1 MKKIFQKTVS
11 EALYPRSQYSARVP
25 ALVRPLSSWT
35 IRLNQRSSILQRY
48 QNNHHQSSLT
58 QMRTIT
64 KSIDLEFK
72 GTSLHQMKGFL
83 KRKSV
88 NFTETHPCLKLSLP
102 KNLLGEEVSEEL
114 LKLKESHTTVFVNK
128 VTGQFVA
135 PDIGATGNWMQLE
148 CLINEWFEIRK
159 KQTKTPVA
167 AISKTA
173 KNVNKIRLGLS
184 EELKAIWD
192 QSQSVDQLGTPEFRK
207 LLGHFRLGNNFMKK
221 GDFKSFQARVSP
233 DLKVLYFPVHYVTGD
248 IIALREVK
256 VVEGCHEENYLGQ
269 TSTFPFF
276 LNLHPSWRKREV
288 TSCILVGSALD
299 AVVLAARTDC
309 PVLCLPDWTRL
320 PPELLPF
327 LDQFRGKITIWLGF
341 DLTGVEAA
349 RTFSRKIGDQY
360 CRIVSNEHPNVLQA
374 VQKKLEVTEILEQ
387 ATVQHHDY
395 ITSFETLRHDVF
407 LEFLQREK
415 MEGVKWRRFD
425 QLNQTLK
432 GFRRG
437 EMTVI
442 TGRTG
447 SGKTTFMSEYSLDL
461 CDQGVSTLWG
471 SFEVRNV
478 RLVRMM
484 LKQFSLIDLDVEL
497 ESFDKVSDKF
507 SQLPLYFT
515 TFHGTNSI
523 ENVLEAMAHA
533 VYVHDIAHVIIDNI
547 QFMIG
552 SGSGNIDRF
561 TKQDQCIELFRKFA
575 TLHNVH
581 VTLVIHPR
589 KDLEEKLTI
598 QSIFGGGKATQEAD
612 NVLLLQ
618 TEETEGPIKR
628 KSLEIVKNRYAGDL
642 DSMPL
647 IFSKPFLSFSKKAL
661 DLVKKEPVKK
671 MVENHEQPRKMS
683 RKKKEKR
690 KSGEEVYS
698 SSEFQS

>member
-1 MKKIFQKTVS
+1 
-11 EALYPRSQYSARVP
+11 
-25 ALVRPLSSWT
+25 
-35 IRLNQRSSILQRY
+35 
-48 QNNHHQSSLT
+48 
-58 QMRTIT
+58 
-64 KSIDLEFK
+64 
-72 GTSLHQMKGFL
+72 
-83 KRKSV
+83 
-88 NFTETHPCLKLSLP
+88 
-102 KNLLGEEVSEEL
+102 
-114 LKLKESHTTVFVNK
+114 
-128 VTGQFVA
+128 
-135 PDIGATGNWMQLE
+135 
-148 CLINEWFEIRK
+148 
-159 KQTKTPVA
+159 
-167 AISKTA
+167 
-173 KNVNKIRLGLS
+173 
-184 EELKAIWD
+184 
-192 QSQSVDQLGTPEFRK
+192 
-207 LLGHFRLGNNFMKK
+207 
-221 GDFKSFQARVSP
+221 
-233 DLKVLYFPVHYVTGD
+233 
-248 IIALREVK
+248 
-256 VVEGCHEENYLGQ
+256 
-269 TSTFPFF
+269 
-276 LNLHPSWRKREV
+276 
-288 TSCILVGSALD
+288 
-299 AVVLAARTDC
+299 
-309 PVLCLPDWTRL
+309 
-320 PPELLPF
+320 
-327 LDQFRGKITIWLGF
+327 
-341 DLTGVEAA
+341 
-349 RTFSRKIGDQY
+349 
-360 CRIVSNEHPNVLQA
+360 
-374 VQKKLEVTEILEQ
+374 
-387 ATVQHHDY
+387 
-395 ITSFETLRHDVF
+395 
-407 LEFLQREK
+407 

-484 LKQFSLIDLDVEL
+484 LKQFSLIDLDVDL

-581 VTLVIHPR
+581 VSLVIHPR

-618 TEETEGPIKR
+618 TEEMEGPIKR

-642 DSMPL
+642 DTMPL
-647 IFSKPFLSFSKKAL
+647 IFSKPFLSFSRKAL
-661 DLVKKEPVKK
+661 DLMKKEPPVKK
-671 MVENHEQPRKMS
+671 KEKNPEESKKMS
-683 RKKKEKR
+683 RKKREKP
-690 KSGEEVYS
+690 KSGSEKEDYS
-698 SSEFQS
+698 SSEFRS

>member
-1 MKKIFQKTVS
+1 M
-11 EALYPRSQYSARVP
+11 
-25 ALVRPLSSWT
+25 
-35 IRLNQRSSILQRY
+35 
-48 QNNHHQSSLT
+48 
-58 QMRTIT
+58 
-64 KSIDLEFK
+64 
-72 GTSLHQMKGFL
+72 
-83 KRKSV
+83 
-88 NFTETHPCLKLSLP
+88 
-102 KNLLGEEVSEEL
+102 
-114 LKLKESHTTVFVNK
+114 
-128 VTGQFVA
+128 
-135 PDIGATGNWMQLE
+135 
-148 CLINEWFEIRK
+148 
-159 KQTKTPVA
+159 
-167 AISKTA
+167 
-173 KNVNKIRLGLS
+173 
-184 EELKAIWD
+184 
-192 QSQSVDQLGTPEFRK
+192 
-207 LLGHFRLGNNFMKK
+207 
-221 GDFKSFQARVSP
+221 
-233 DLKVLYFPVHYVTGD
+233 
-248 IIALREVK
+248 
-256 VVEGCHEENYLGQ
+256 VEGCHEENYLGQ

-276 LNLHPSWRKREV
+276 LNLQPSWRKREV

-552 SGSGNIDRF
+552 SGSGNVDRF